1 MKFDQKYLI
10 NHLKS
15 FDNVNLSYPF
25 GDKVLVFSYVE
36 KMFALVEKD
45 KIPVRLSLKCD
56 PKLSTILRDKYE
68 EVMPGVNLSQK
79 NWNTILITGQLSD
92 QEIEDLIR
100 HSYELVKSED

>member
-1 MKFDQKYLI
+1 MKFDQEYLI

-15 FDNVNLSYPF
+15 FDKVNLSYPF
-25 GDKVLVFSYVE
+25 GSKVLVFSYGE

-100 HSYELVKSED
+100 HSYELVKSEV